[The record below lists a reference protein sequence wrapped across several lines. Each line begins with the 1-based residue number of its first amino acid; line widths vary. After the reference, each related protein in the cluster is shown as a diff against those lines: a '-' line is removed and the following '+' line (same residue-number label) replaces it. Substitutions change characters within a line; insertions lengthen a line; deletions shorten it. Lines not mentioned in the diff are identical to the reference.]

1 VSIDSVLDSSPPGAR
16 RVPEQVERCLDVW
29 QEFLDLVPKDE
40 KIPHPLWSME
50 FGATYRFRRT
60 TPSATGVETLRRYR
74 GSHGASLSRAST
86 KEELFSFL
94 PSHARTEQTRFPD
107 WKIGF
112 IRRNRDFY
120 DRHKAWLDQ
129 WMEKIREFP
138 SSFQKLEWNCQE
150 KDPRSEVRQ
159 IRDYVLQIRASGV
172 RVKRKTTAPSL
183 VAMTATQVPIIGWE
197 SRYMTPLE
205 CKRLQSM
212 DELELPE
219 QATRAY
225 AALGNAVNV
234 QVAQLVAE
242 ALLKAGEGRVADDV
256 GSRERPTLYDASQ
269 LGLFDDAILQLAMA
283 SQD

>member
-1 VSIDSVLDSSPPGAR
+1 
-16 RVPEQVERCLDVW
+16 
-29 QEFLDLVPKDE
+29 
-40 KIPHPLWSME
+40 ME
-50 FGATYRFRRT
+50 FGATYRYQRT
-60 TPSATGVETLRRYR
+60 TPWASEAKSLRIYR
-74 GSHGASLSRAST
+74 GSHGVPLSQATT
-86 KEELFSFL
+86 KEQIFSLL
-94 PSHARTEQTRFPD
+94 PSHARTAQRRFPN

-112 IRRNRDFY
+112 IHKNREFY
-120 DRHKAWLDQ
+120 ERHKYWLDQ